1 MTTPPM
7 TAADRERAA
16 RERGA
21 IDASCRGPVL
31 YLATSG
37 VVWLLTGT
45 ALAILASTKLHSP
58 YVLTDTPWLTFG
70 RVRMAHLQAVGIGW
84 SVLIAMA
91 AAVWLTSR
99 LCRVPVVYPV
109 LLYAGGTL
117 WNVGMVLNVVGI
129 LAGDGESV
137 EWLEAPRYVPPFFVA
152 GVGLV
157 AAWVAAAFQRRR
169 ERHLYVSQWYILAA
183 VFWLPWL
190 YTVAQMMIFWSP
202 ATGVVQGT
210 VNWWFGH
217 NFLGLWVTPIGL
229 ATAYYIIPKVI
240 GRPVHSYYLSII
252 GFWSTAL
259 FYSWAG
265 MHHLI
270 GGPIPAWLS
279 TASVV
284 GSMMMFIPV
293 IAVAINHHMTM
304 LGSFHRLTYSPALRF
319 TVFGA
324 ITYTAVSFQG
334 SVEALKSFSEVT
346 HFTHYT
352 VAHAHLGLYGFFTMT
367 MFGLLYYMVPR
378 LTGREWLSP
387 ALIRVHFWC
396 DAVGITWYF
405 VALSVAGWWQG
416 RMLNDPN
423 VKFGEIVNYLL
434 PYLMQRSLAGVL
446 IGLGHVAFA
455 ALLAANLCGWGRR
468 RADAGPTYFTRPAGG
483 ADGP

>member
-1 MTTPPM
+1 MTPPPPVP
-7 TAADRERAA
+7 TPAARERAA

-21 IDASCRGPVL
+21 IDASCRRPVL
-31 YLATSG
+31 YLAASG
-37 VVWLLTGT
+37 VFWLLCGT
-45 ALAILASTKLHSP
+45 VLAVVASVKLHSP
-58 YVLTDTPWLTFG
+58 SFLTGTPELTFG
-70 RVRMAHLQAVGIGW
+70 RVRMAHLQAVGFGW

-99 LCRVPVVYPV
+99 LCRVPVAFPG
-109 LLYAGGTL
+109 LLIAGGTL
-117 WNVGMVLNVVGI
+117 WNVGMVLDVGGV
-129 LAGDGESV
+129 LAGDGRSV

-157 AAWVAAAFQRRR
+157 SAWTVAAFRRRR

-183 VFWLPWL
+183 VFWLPWV
-190 YTVAQMMIFWSP
+190 YTVAQLMIFWSP
-202 ATGVVQGT
+202 ATGVVQPV

-265 MHHLI
+265 MHHLT

-279 TASVV
+279 TASTV
-284 GSMMMFIPV
+284 GSVMMFIPV

-334 SVEALKSFSEVT
+334 SIESLKDFSEVT

-352 VAHAHLGLYGFFTMT
+352 VAHAHLGLYGFYTMT

-387 ALIRVHFWC
+387 LLIRAHFWC
-396 DAVGITWYF
+396 DAVGITVYF
-405 VALSVAGWWQG
+405 VSLSVGGWWQG
-416 RMLNDPN
+416 RMMNDPRVPWGN
-423 VKFGEIVNYLL
+423 VVEYLL
-434 PYLMQRSLAGVL
+434 PYLFSRSAAGVL
-446 IGLGHVAFA
+446 IGVGHVAFA
-455 ALLAANLCGWGRR
+455 VLLVANLGGWGRA
-468 RADAGPTYFTRPAGG
+468 RAGGPTYFTTARPASS
-483 ADGP
+483 